1 MTEIFEITGADR
13 REELLQ
19 AVKNDTPF
27 TTQAP
32 GGKDIEAFEK
42 KYGFVLLRRNKT
54 YPPTNKSLLRV
65 NAVLAIYGLLGRSS
79 LRTGYYTCRQ
89 KPEYAQYFEDT
100 GNFNGTWLDTVSRH
114 LEIFCDIDRDVLTFG
129 TPDGVI
135 YYPYSRRYGSEET
148 MIALSEDIATEY
160 LKDDEIKHCMNI
172 LINEKMAN
180 ALELIGDKHDF
191 LKMLNMV
198 CATRG
203 GRFNRAILKLIHRFD
218 DQKNVLLWT
227 DGDVYGVDI
236 RAVAFRG
243 SKNLRH
249 ATLGQTSQH
258 AFDAGLFPSVAEM
271 LNVPVDIDEKKP
283 MSGDPK
289 TGARKMVE
297 HLKNAG
303 LHSMDLQTFY
313 NDKTYEIEGLH
324 AKFTDNK
331 GKPIGTQ
338 IYLVEYLRHMG
349 LNAKPQPPEDDAELK
364 TELYTS
370 LSKLAESDIRRQ
382 LQDQIALT
390 INTNPLDETLDD
402 FRELKLAEI
411 IGDQNLKIEE
421 IIDSLS
427 ADEIRKKINDWY
439 VRHPVREMY
448 DMMDI
453 ANEMIDDIQID
464 IELDFTEL
472 QDRLDNTII
481 DLARIAQA
489 ELNDA
494 TVDSSIQLQE
504 FEKVKVVKDY
514 YDMVL
519 KRLGASK
526 KDVLKIREALQKR
539 LEKWQPK

>member
-19 AVKNDTPF
+19 ALKDDEPF
-27 TTQAP
+27 TTQAT
-32 GGKDIEAFEK
+32 GGKDIETFEK
-42 KYGFVLLRRNKT
+42 KYGFVLLRKDKT

-65 NAVLAIYGLLGRSS
+65 NAVLNIYGLLGRSS

-135 YYPYSRRYGSEET
+135 FYPYSRRYGSEET

-160 LKDDEIKHCMNI
+160 LKDDDIKYCMNI

-180 ALELIGDKHDF
+180 ALELIGDNHDF

-218 DQKNVLLWT
+218 EQKNVLLWT
-227 DGDVYGVDI
+227 DADVFGCDI

-249 ATLGQTSQH
+249 ATLSQTSRH
-258 AFDAGLFPSVAEM
+258 AFDVGLFPSVAEM

-303 LHSMDLQTFY
+303 LNPMDLQTFY

-324 AKFTDNK
+324 AKFTDKK

-349 LNAKPQPPEDDAELK
+349 LNAKPQPPEDNDELK
-364 TELYTS
+364 TELYNS
-370 LSKLAESDIRRQ
+370 LCDLTEDRVRAQ
-382 LQDQIALT
+382 VQDQINLA
-390 INTNPLDETLDD
+390 INTKPLDEVLDE
-402 FRELKLAEI
+402 FRDRTVDEIGSQQCRKINEL
-411 IGDQNLKIEE
+411 
-421 IIDSLS
+421 IDLLP
-427 ADEIRKKINDWY
+427 ADEIRKKITDWY

-453 ANEMIDDIQID
+453 AKEMLVDVQID
-464 IELDFTEL
+464 VTLDLTEL
-472 QDRLDNTII
+472 QNRIDDTIN
-481 DLARIAQA
+481 DIAVIAHAQ
-489 ELNDA
+489 LNDA
-494 TVDSSIQLQE
+494 TVDSSVQLQE
-504 FEKVKVVKDY
+504 FEKIEVVKDY

-519 KRLGASK
+519 RRLGASK
-526 KDVLKIREALQKR
+526 DDVLKIREALQRR
-539 LEKWQPK
+539 LAE

>member
-19 AVKNDTPF
+19 AIKNDAPF

-42 KYGFVLLRRNKT
+42 KYGFVLLRKNRT

-65 NAVLAIYGLLGRSS
+65 NAVLNIYGLLGRSS

-114 LEIFCDIDRDVLTFG
+114 LEIFCDIDRDMLTFG

-135 YYPYSRRYGSEET
+135 YYPYSRRYGSTET

-160 LKDDEIKHCMNI
+160 LKDDEIKYCMNI

-180 ALELIGDKHDF
+180 ALELIGDNHDF

-227 DGDVYGVDI
+227 DADVFGCDI

-249 ATLGQTSQH
+249 ATLSQTSRH
-258 AFDAGLFPSVAEM
+258 AFDVGLFPSVAEM
-271 LNVPVDIDEKKP
+271 LDVPVDIDEKKP

-303 LHSMDLQTFY
+303 LHPMDLQTFY
-313 NDKTYEIEGLH
+313 NDKTFEIEGLH
-324 AKFTDNK
+324 AKFTDKK

-349 LNAKPQPPEDDAELK
+349 LNAKPQPPKDDAELK
-364 TELYTS
+364 TELYNS
-370 LSKLAESDIRRQ
+370 LCDLTEDRIHDQ
-382 LQDQIALT
+382 VQDQINLT
-390 INTNPLDETLDD
+390 INTKPLDDTLDG
-402 FRELKLAEI
+402 FRDLTVAD
-411 IGDQNLKIEE
+411 IGGEQCCRIEE
-421 IIDSLS
+421 LLDTLP
-427 ADEIRKKINDWY
+427 ADEIRKKIADWY

-453 ANEMIDDIQID
+453 AKEMLTDVQIEV
-464 IELDFTEL
+464 ELDFTEL
-472 QDRLDNTII
+472 QTEI
-481 DLARIAQA
+481 DDAVIEVAAKVQSK
-489 ELNDA
+489 LNHV
-494 TVDSSIQLQE
+494 TVDNSVQLQE
-504 FEKVKVVKDY
+504 FEKVEVVKDY

-526 KDVLKIREALQKR
+526 KDVLKIREALQRR
-539 LEKWQPK
+539 LEK